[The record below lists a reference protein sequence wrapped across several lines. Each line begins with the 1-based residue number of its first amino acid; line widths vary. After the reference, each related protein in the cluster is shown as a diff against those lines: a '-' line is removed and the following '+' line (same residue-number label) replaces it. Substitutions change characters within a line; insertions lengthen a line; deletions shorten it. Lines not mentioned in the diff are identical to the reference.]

1 MRLRMGAQIVWLY
14 MGVLSL
20 TLAQQSSQIRTDS
33 QTDRRIHNLEMELSK
48 LRVLHHTGRDKLRDM
63 ERELSHYQTGL
74 NLLCGAWKEH
84 KAKFTPLPGV
94 NQPIKSIRPTV
105 SGIQVHSVSTIIS
118 PLGVDNTV
126 LQISV
131 RYSTVETTEVI
142 WAYNVLGHMVPVLD
156 GDPYSSVHNEQEVE
170 SWTTNLYIDARDL
183 TEIELLYVKILSE
196 YSEVTILFNK
206 DLLLKEGK
214 VNLSPVKLWNEG
226 PSPEAVVFNPKHN
239 STITTYID
247 TNIHKLTTFVNFI
260 GINSTE
266 YPHKLLDLQTNDRMI
281 KSVISDT
288 TRGFKWSVN
297 VDPSLVGIG
306 GMLSLRVVEQ
316 LYNGPVLQIH
326 VGKTVY
332 IIPEKVGVAK
342 APFAPN
348 SLALLS
354 LYRHTNQVVATKPPI
369 GAIWCYAFGN
379 PPPETF
385 IVRLMP
391 GRKRQVMK
399 GTVFNI
405 GKYDTAQVVVLKNVT
420 SNDNGHYMCE
430 GRSGNNAATE
440 PIIVQLKT

>member
-1 MRLRMGAQIVWLY
+1 MGAQIVWLY

-105 SGIQVHSVSTIIS
+105 S
-118 PLGVDNTV
+118 
-126 LQISV
+126 
-131 RYSTVETTEVI
+131 
-142 WAYNVLGHMVPVLD
+142 D

-288 TRGFKWSVN
+288 TRGFK
-297 VDPSLVGIG
+297 
-306 GMLSLRVVEQ
+306 
-316 LYNGPVLQIH
+316 
-326 VGKTVY
+326 
-332 IIPEKVGVAK
+332 
-342 APFAPN
+342 
-348 SLALLS
+348 
-354 LYRHTNQVVATKPPI
+354 
-369 GAIWCYAFGN
+369 
-379 PPPETF
+379 
-385 IVRLMP
+385 
-391 GRKRQVMK
+391 
-399 GTVFNI
+399 
-405 GKYDTAQVVVLKNVT
+405 
-420 SNDNGHYMCE
+420 
-430 GRSGNNAATE
+430 
-440 PIIVQLKT
+440 